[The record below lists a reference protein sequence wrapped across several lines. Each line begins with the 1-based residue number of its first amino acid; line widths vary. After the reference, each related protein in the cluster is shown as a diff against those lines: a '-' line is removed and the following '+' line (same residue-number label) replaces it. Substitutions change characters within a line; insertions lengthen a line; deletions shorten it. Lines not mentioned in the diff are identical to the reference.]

1 MGLNEENEMP
11 FIHKES
17 RDFADMESLRH
28 RASTENEK
36 GLRRIKASPEEK
48 PHLT

>member
-1 MGLNEENEMP
+1 MKKTRCHSSM
-11 FIHKES
+11 KES

-28 RASTENEK
+28 RASTKKEK
-36 GLRRIKASPEEK
+36 GLGRIKASPEEK